1 MYIFRTSFRLH
12 PTSMNIARLA
22 RSGLRSSSYTA
33 SKTFIPQATLPRATS
48 IPGRTFTS
56 TPHRFASASP
66 PPTASKAKPQT
77 LRRAAQAS
85 LPIRANPTPTR
96 GSIQPVLTL
105 ATAEAYDPHII
116 EGVLPQGAQRVH
128 AAWWVPRWRGGE
140 VWVFDSGSCVFWGL
154 SEAEARMFV
163 AEVIMRVKSV
173 EVDKLK
179 VMEIEE
185 LEFVTDPNETTRLQG
200 DLIILG
206 QMPAISEVEF
216 PNPSP
221 TNTVALPSS
230 TLPARYAFSHALAR
244 SSALAAL
251 ETSLDSYLH
260 SVSRLPS
267 TLGTTGKPG
276 LGRKELRMKLGQLM
290 RFRQGVNL
298 GRETFGD
305 TPDLYWT
312 EPVLE
317 GYFDSVS
324 EALEIKA
331 RADSVNAKITYAAE
345 LQGLLR
351 ELLAESSGHRMELII
366 IALIAVEVIIAI
378 IRDGPELWHMVVGGP
393 KEEGAKSTGGEL
405 NDAVLLK

>member
-1 MYIFRTSFRLH
+1 
-12 PTSMNIARLA
+12 MNITRLA
-22 RSGLRSSSYTA
+22 RSTLRSSHILTSV
-33 SKTFIPQATLPRATS
+33 PRTW
-48 IPGRTFTS
+48 IPGPTIISGAPKSSIRAFASTS
-56 TPHRFASASP
+56 QRFASSP
-66 PPTASKAKPQT
+66 PPASPKSKPQT

-96 GSIQPVLTL
+96 GSIRPVLTL
-105 ATAEAYDPHII
+105 ATAESYNPHFL
-116 EGVLPQGAQRVH
+116 EGTLPAGSQRVH
-128 AAWWVPRWRGGE
+128 AAWWIPNWRSGE
-140 VWVFDSGSCVFWGL
+140 VWIFDSGNCVFWGL

-163 AEVIMRVKSV
+163 AEVIMRVKGV

-179 VMEIEE
+179 TLELEE
-185 LEFVTDPNETTRLQG
+185 LEFVTDPKETTRLQG

-206 QMPAISEVEF
+206 QMPPISEVEF
-216 PNPSP
+216 PSPPPSLTAIP
-221 TNTVALPSS
+221 PE

-244 SSALAAL
+244 SSALSAL

-331 RADSVNAKITYAAE
+331 RTDSVNAKITYAAE

-366 IALIAVEVIIAI
+366 IALIAVEVVIAI
-378 IRDGPELWHMVVGGP
+378 IRDGPELWHMIT
-393 KEEGAKSTGGEL
+393 GAPEADEKQKPSRH
-405 NDAVLLK
+405 

>member
-1 MYIFRTSFRLH
+1 M
-12 PTSMNIARLA
+12 
-22 RSGLRSSSYTA
+22 
-33 SKTFIPQATLPRATS
+33 
-48 IPGRTFTS
+48 
-56 TPHRFASASP
+56 
-66 PPTASKAKPQT
+66 
-77 LRRAAQAS
+77 
-85 LPIRANPTPTR
+85 
-96 GSIQPVLTL
+96 
-105 ATAEAYDPHII
+105 
-116 EGVLPQGAQRVH
+116 
-128 AAWWVPRWRGGE
+128 
-140 VWVFDSGSCVFWGL
+140 FDSGSCVFWGL
-154 SEAEARMFV
+154 SEADARMFV
-163 AEVIMRVKSV
+163 AEVVMRVKGA
-173 EVDKLK
+173 EVGRLK
-179 VMEIEE
+179 VLEIEE

-216 PNPSP
+216 PSPPSE
-221 TNTVALPSS
+221 TALPSE

-251 ETSLDSYLH
+251 ETSLDSYLT
-260 SVSRLPS
+260 SVSKLPA
-267 TLGTTGKPG
+267 TLGSTGKPG

-298 GRETFGD
+298 GRESFGD

-366 IALIAVEVIIAI
+366 IALIAVEVVIAI
-378 IRDGPELWHMVVGGP
+378 IRDGPELWHMVTGEPIPEGKQ
-393 KEEGAKSTGGEL
+393 KESKH
-405 NDAVLLK
+405 

>member
-1 MYIFRTSFRLH
+1 MIS
-12 PTSMNIARLA
+12 PVS
-22 RSGLRSSSYTA
+22 
-33 SKTFIPQATLPRATS
+33 RA
-48 IPGRTFTS
+48 IS
-56 TPHRFASASP
+56 TPNRAFAASASFQRAPSTP
-66 PPTASKAKPQT
+66 PPTAPKTKPQT

-85 LPIRANPTPTR
+85 LPIRSNPTPTR

-105 ATAEAYDPHII
+105 ATAESYDPHIL
-116 EGVLPQGAQRVH
+116 EGPGVLPDGAQRVH
-128 AAWWVPRWRGGE
+128 AAWWIPIWREYGE

-163 AEVIMRVKSV
+163 AEVMMRVKGV
-173 EVDKLK
+173 EKGRLK
-179 VMEIEE
+179 AMELEE

-206 QMPAISEVEF
+206 QMPPIEELEF
-216 PNPSP
+216 PSLSPSTP
-221 TNTVALPSS
+221 TALPSE

-244 SSALAAL
+244 SSTLAAL
-251 ETSLDSYLH
+251 ETSLDSYLS
-260 SVSRLPS
+260 SVSRLPY

-298 GRETFGD
+298 GRESFGD
-305 TPDLYWT
+305 TPDVYWT

-366 IALIAVEVIIAI
+366 IALIAVEVVIAI
-378 IRDGPELWHMVVGGP
+378 IRDGPELWHMLVGKPDVAQAGDQIQ
-393 KEEGAKSTGGEL
+393 ESE
-405 NDAVLLK
+405 LLKH

>member
-1 MYIFRTSFRLH
+1 MNLGQFSRLALRSRTANTAPLPRPYLQFTRAFTQSSLRFTPAPSPA
-12 PTSMNIARLA
+12 PTS
-22 RSGLRSSSYTA
+22 
-33 SKTFIPQATLPRATS
+33 P
-48 IPGRTFTS
+48 
-56 TPHRFASASP
+56 
-66 PPTASKAKPQT
+66 KAKPQT

-85 LPIRANPTPTR
+85 LPIRSNPTPTR
-96 GSIQPVLTL
+96 SSIKPLLTL
-105 ATAEAYDPHII
+105 ATAEAYDPHVLGAP
-116 EGVLPQGAQRVH
+116 GVLPEGAQRVH
-128 AAWWVPRWRGGE
+128 AAWWIPKWRGKGGGE
-140 VWVFDSGSCVFWGL
+140 IWIFDSGSCVFWGL

-163 AEVIMRVKSV
+163 AEVVMRVKGV
-173 EVDKLK
+173 EKERLK
-179 VMEIEE
+179 AMELEE

-206 QMPAISEVEF
+206 QMPPITELEF
-216 PNPSP
+216 PSPPSTP
-221 TNTVALPSS
+221 TGLPYE

-251 ETSLDSYLH
+251 ETSLDSYLS
-260 SVSRLPS
+260 SVSKLPY

-298 GRETFGD
+298 GRESFGD
-305 TPDLYWT
+305 TPDDYWA
-312 EPVLE
+312 EPALE

-366 IALIAVEVIIAI
+366 IALIAVEVVIAI
-378 IRDGPELWHMVVGGP
+378 IRDGPELWHMVAGNP
-393 KEEGAKSTGGEL
+393 EGSENAKQEQT
-405 NDAVLLK
+405 KKKH

>member
-1 MYIFRTSFRLH
+1 
-12 PTSMNIARLA
+12 MNIARLA
-22 RSGLRSSSYTA
+22 RLSLRASYVPA
-33 SKTFIPQATLPRATS
+33 SVSRTCIPAQKIIWRA
-48 IPGRTFTS
+48 PLRA
-56 TPHRFASASP
+56 FASTSQKLASSP
-66 PPTASKAKPQT
+66 PPASSKAKPQT

-96 GSIQPVLTL
+96 GSIRPVLTL
-105 ATAEAYDPHII
+105 ATAESYNPHLL
-116 EGVLPQGAQRVH
+116 EGVLPTGSQRVH
-128 AAWWVPRWRGGE
+128 AAWWIPNWRSGE
-140 VWVFDSGSCVFWGL
+140 IWIFDSGSCVFWGL

-163 AEVIMRVKSV
+163 AEVIMRVKGV

-179 VMEIEE
+179 TLELEE
-185 LEFVTDPNETTRLQG
+185 LEFVTDPEETTRLQG

-216 PNPSP
+216 PSP
-221 TNTVALPSS
+221 PSS
-230 TLPARYAFSHALAR
+230 STAIPSETLPARYAFSHALAR

-331 RADSVNAKITYAAE
+331 RADSVNAKITYVAE

-366 IALIAVEVIIAI
+366 IALIAVEVVIAI
-378 IRDGPELWHMVVGGP
+378 IRDGPELWHMVTGAEVDK
-393 KEEGAKSTGGEL
+393 KEEQ
-405 NDAVLLK
+405 NH

>member
-1 MYIFRTSFRLH
+1 
-12 PTSMNIARLA
+12 MNIARLA
-22 RSGLRSSSYTA
+22 RLTLRA
-33 SKTFIPQATLPRATS
+33 NKS
-48 IPGRTFTS
+48 IPNINTRIHSPRIPIASAAYIPHRTFTAS
-56 TPHRFASASP
+56 TSFQRAQSTP
-66 PPTASKAKPQT
+66 PPTAPKTKPQT

-85 LPIRANPTPTR
+85 LPIRSNPTPTR

-105 ATAEAYDPHII
+105 ATAESYDPHILRGP
-116 EGVLPQGAQRVH
+116 GVLPPGSQRVH
-128 AAWWVPRWRGGE
+128 AAWWIPSWREYGE

-163 AEVIMRVKSV
+163 AEVLMRVKGI
-173 EVDKLK
+173 EKGRLK
-179 VMEIEE
+179 AMELEE

-206 QMPAISEVEF
+206 QMPPIEELEF
-216 PNPSP
+216 PSPSSTP
-221 TNTVALPSS
+221 TALPTS

-244 SSALAAL
+244 SSALSAL
-251 ETSLDSYLH
+251 ETSLDSYLS
-260 SVSRLPS
+260 SVSKLPLS
-267 TLGTTGKPG
+267 LSKTGKPG

-298 GRETFGD
+298 GRESFGD
-305 TPDLYWT
+305 TPDVYWT

-324 EALEIKA
+324 EALEIKG
-331 RADSVNAKITYAAE
+331 RADSVNEKITYAAE

-366 IALIAVEVIIAI
+366 IALIAVEVVIAI
-378 IRDGPELWHMVVGGP
+378 IRDGPEMWHMFTGKPEVAQDKG
-393 KEEGAKSTGGEL
+393 KELEL
-405 NDAVLLK
+405 VKH

>member
-1 MYIFRTSFRLH
+1 
-12 PTSMNIARLA
+12 MNVARLA
-22 RSGLRSSSYTA
+22 RLSLR
-33 SKTFIPQATLPRATS
+33 
-48 IPGRTFTS
+48 RTNQVPTS
-56 TPHRFASASP
+56 TPRILSAISCPAFTPNRAFTASAPFQQAPST
-66 PPTASKAKPQT
+66 PPTAPKTKPQT

-85 LPIRANPTPTR
+85 LPIRSNPTPTR

-105 ATAEAYDPHII
+105 ATAEAYDPHIL
-116 EGVLPQGAQRVH
+116 EGPGVLPNGAQRVH
-128 AAWWVPRWRGGE
+128 AAWWIPRWREYGE

-163 AEVIMRVKSV
+163 AEVVMRVKGV
-173 EVDKLK
+173 EKGRLK
-179 VMEIEE
+179 VMELEE
-185 LEFVTDPNETTRLQG
+185 LEFVTDPKETTRLQG

-206 QMPAISEVEF
+206 QMPPIEELDF
-216 PNPSP
+216 PSP
-221 TNTVALPSS
+221 SPSTPTALPSE

-244 SSALAAL
+244 SSTLAAL
-251 ETSLDSYLH
+251 ETSLDSYLS
-260 SVSRLPS
+260 SVSRLPY

-298 GRETFGD
+298 GRESFGD
-305 TPDLYWT
+305 TPDVYWT

-366 IALIAVEVIIAI
+366 IALIAVEVVIAI
-378 IRDGPELWHMVVGGP
+378 IRDGPELWHMVVGKPEVAQAGDQT
-393 KEEGAKSTGGEL
+393 KKSE
-405 NDAVLLK
+405 LLKH

>member
-1 MYIFRTSFRLH
+1 
-12 PTSMNIARLA
+12 MNITRLA
-22 RSGLRSSSYTA
+22 RGPLRANYGS
-33 SKTFIPQATLPRATS
+33 ATLSRAQLPMHIMNSRLQKPPIRTITLTS
-48 IPGRTFTS
+48 RKL
-56 TPHRFASASP
+56 AQSP
-66 PPTASKAKPQT
+66 PPASPKSKPQT

-85 LPIRANPTPTR
+85 LPIRSNPTPTR
-96 GSIQPVLTL
+96 GTIRPVLTL
-105 ATAEAYDPHII
+105 ATAESYNPHFL
-116 EGVLPQGAQRVH
+116 EGTLPAGSQRVH
-128 AAWWVPRWRGGE
+128 AAWWIPNWRSGE

-163 AEVIMRVKSV
+163 AEVIMRVKGA
-173 EVDKLK
+173 EVVKLK
-179 VMEIEE
+179 TLELEE

-206 QMPAISEVEF
+206 QMPPISEVEF
-216 PNPSP
+216 PSPPSP
-221 TNTVALPSS
+221 STAISPE

-298 GRETFGD
+298 GRESFGD

-378 IRDGPELWHMVVGGP
+378 IRDGPELWHMIAGGS
-393 KEEGAKSTGGEL
+393 EADGEK
-405 NDAVLLK
+405 NDSAE

>member
-1 MYIFRTSFRLH
+1 MPSISEIEF
-12 PTSMNIARLA
+12 PTPS
-22 RSGLRSSSYTA
+22 
-33 SKTFIPQATLPRATS
+33 P
-48 IPGRTFTS
+48 S
-56 TPHRFASASP
+56 TP
-66 PPTASKAKPQT
+66 
-77 LRRAAQAS
+77 
-85 LPIRANPTPTR
+85 
-96 GSIQPVLTL
+96 
-105 ATAEAYDPHII
+105 
-116 EGVLPQGAQRVH
+116 
-128 AAWWVPRWRGGE
+128 
-140 VWVFDSGSCVFWGL
+140 
-154 SEAEARMFV
+154 
-163 AEVIMRVKSV
+163 
-173 EVDKLK
+173 
-179 VMEIEE
+179 
-185 LEFVTDPNETTRLQG
+185 
-200 DLIILG
+200 
-206 QMPAISEVEF
+206 
-216 PNPSP
+216 
-221 TNTVALPSS
+221 VALPSK

-298 GRETFGD
+298 GRESFGD
-305 TPDLYWT
+305 TPDVYWG

-366 IALIAVEVIIAI
+366 IALIAVEVVI
-378 IRDGPELWHMVVGGP
+378 V
-393 KEEGAKSTGGEL
+393 STDCEDL
-405 NDAVLLK
+405 SRY

>member
-1 MYIFRTSFRLH
+1 
-12 PTSMNIARLA
+12 MNIARLA
-22 RSGLRSSSYTA
+22 RSALRANHGL
-33 SKTFIPQATLPRATS
+33 SKVSRPCLPTHVANYRPQKLPIRAIALTS
-48 IPGRTFTS
+48 QKL
-56 TPHRFASASP
+56 AQSP
-66 PPTASKAKPQT
+66 PPASPKSKPQT

-85 LPIRANPTPTR
+85 LPIRSNPTPTR
-96 GSIQPVLTL
+96 GTIRPVLTL
-105 ATAEAYDPHII
+105 ATAESYNPHFL
-116 EGVLPQGAQRVH
+116 EGTLPPGSQRVH
-128 AAWWVPRWRGGE
+128 AAWWIPNWRSGE

-163 AEVIMRVKSV
+163 AEVIMRVKGV

-179 VMEIEE
+179 TLELEE
-185 LEFVTDPNETTRLQG
+185 LEFVTDPKETTRLQG

-206 QMPAISEVEF
+206 QMPPISEVEF
-216 PNPSP
+216 PSP
-221 TNTVALPSS
+221 PPSS
-230 TLPARYAFSHALAR
+230 NAMSPETLPARYAFSHSLAR

-366 IALIAVEVIIAI
+366 IALIAVEVVIAI
-378 IRDGPELWHMVVGGP
+378 IRDGPELWHMVA
-393 KEEGAKSTGGEL
+393 GAPEANGEK
-405 NDAVLLK
+405 NDPVQ

>member
-1 MYIFRTSFRLH
+1 MDIGRIVRSVPRLRISH
-12 PTSMNIARLA
+12 VQKTPLPWIAISR
-22 RSGLRSSSYTA
+22 
-33 SKTFIPQATLPRATS
+33 PS
-48 IPGRTFTS
+48 IRRFTS
-56 TPHRFASASP
+56 TLQPLDSP
-66 PPTASKAKPQT
+66 PPVAPKAKPQT

-85 LPIRANPTPTR
+85 LPIRSNPTPTR
-96 GSIQPVLTL
+96 GSIRPVLTL
-105 ATAEAYDPHII
+105 ATAESYNPHLLENI
-116 EGVLPQGAQRVH
+116 LPPGSQRVH
-128 AAWWVPRWRGGE
+128 AAWWIPQWQFGE
-140 VWVFDSGSCVFWGL
+140 VWVFDSGNCVFWGL
-154 SEAEARMFV
+154 NEAEARMFV
-163 AEVIMRVKSV
+163 AEVIMRIRGA
-173 EVDKLK
+173 EIGKLK
-179 VMEIEE
+179 VLEIEE
-185 LEFVTDPNETTRLQG
+185 LEFVTDPNEYVIALLYFTFYISSRDRTTRLQG

-206 QMPAISEVEF
+206 QMPPISEVEF
-216 PNPSP
+216 PSSSPSVD
-221 TNTVALPSS
+221 VALPVE

-298 GRETFGD
+298 GRESFGD
-305 TPDLYWT
+305 TPDLYWA

-317 GYFDSVS
+317 SYFDSVC

-366 IALIAVEVIIAI
+366 IALIAVEVVIVSLEFL
-378 IRDGPELWHMVVGGP
+378 DEHP
-393 KEEGAKSTGGEL
+393 
-405 NDAVLLK
+405 

>member
-1 MYIFRTSFRLH
+1 MRL
-12 PTSMNIARLA
+12 PAQITISRAP
-22 RSGLRSSSYTA
+22 
-33 SKTFIPQATLPRATS
+33 KLP
-48 IPGRTFTS
+48 IRTFVSTS
-56 TPHRFASASP
+56 QKLTSSP
-66 PPTASKAKPQT
+66 PPASPKAKPQT

-96 GSIQPVLTL
+96 GSIRPVLTL
-105 ATAEAYDPHII
+105 ATAESYNHHLL
-116 EGVLPQGAQRVH
+116 EGSLPPESQRVH
-128 AAWWVPRWRGGE
+128 AAWWIPNWRSGE
-140 VWVFDSGSCVFWGL
+140 IWVFDSGSCVFWGL

-163 AEVIMRVKSV
+163 AEVIMRVKGV

-179 VMEIEE
+179 TLELEE
-185 LEFVTDPNETTRLQG
+185 LEFVTDPEETTRLQG

-206 QMPAISEVEF
+206 QMPPIAEVEF
-216 PNPSP
+216 PSPSP
-221 TNTVALPSS
+221 NSTAIPPE
-230 TLPARYAFSHALAR
+230 TLPARYAFSHALAS

-298 GRETFGD
+298 GRESFGD

-366 IALIAVEVIIAI
+366 IALIAVEVVIAI
-378 IRDGPELWHMVVGGP
+378 IRDGPELWHMI
-393 KEEGAKSTGGEL
+393 TGGEK
-405 NDAVLLK
+405 DKKEERIE

>member
-1 MYIFRTSFRLH
+1 
-12 PTSMNIARLA
+12 MNITRLT
-22 RSGLRSSSYTA
+22 RSTLRA
-33 SKTFIPQATLPRATS
+33 NRATFLLTGTKPPTYRINYKPQYSS
-48 IPGRTFTS
+48 IRTIVSTS
-56 TPHRFASASP
+56 QKLAHSP
-66 PPTASKAKPQT
+66 PPASPKSKPQT

-85 LPIRANPTPTR
+85 LPIRSNPTPTR
-96 GSIQPVLTL
+96 GTIRPVLTL
-105 ATAEAYDPHII
+105 ATAESYNPHFL
-116 EGVLPQGAQRVH
+116 EGTLPAGSQRVH
-128 AAWWVPRWRGGE
+128 AAWWIPKWKSGE

-163 AEVIMRVKSV
+163 AEVIMRVKGV

-179 VMEIEE
+179 TLELEE
-185 LEFVTDPNETTRLQG
+185 LEFVTDPKETTRLQG

-206 QMPAISEVEF
+206 QIPPISEVEF
-216 PNPSP
+216 PSS
-221 TNTVALPSS
+221 PSS
-230 TLPARYAFSHALAR
+230 STAISSETLPARYAFSHALAR

-298 GRETFGD
+298 GRESFGD

-366 IALIAVEVIIAI
+366 IALIAVEVVIAI
-378 IRDGPELWHMVVGGP
+378 IRDGPELWHML
-393 KEEGAKSTGGEL
+393 TGVSEADGQQSEPT
-405 NDAVLLK
+405 KQKRIHH